1 MYKIYQI
8 INIDGQRYI
17 GSTIEEL
24 KDRLRKH
31 KADHN
36 RIKTQNIRSKIVME
50 KPHTILLIETLGT
63 DKQQALRRERYW
75 IENLNN
81 VVNKTRPVITKQ
93 EKLLKTIEWTKQ
105 RRKYEQSWGGELR
118 AYNNCLLL
126 IDPKLFV

>member
-63 DKQQALRRERYW
+63 NKQQALRRERYW
-75 IENLNN
+75 IDTLKNC
-81 VVNKTRPVITKQ
+81 VNHQRPYITNEEKVFKKREWSKQ
-93 EKLLKTIEWTKQ
+93 K
-105 RRKYEQSWGGELR
+105 RKYEQSWGGELR
-118 AYNNCLLL
+118 AYNNCLLR